1 MSEKKYYRVCTRLN
15 DKGMLIPEG
24 SNLDKYKDG
33 EAYIS
38 AYRYN
43 EDHKKIFDKNKTVAG
58 ITDVE
63 GDIIYFDFDHE
74 NIEIARKDAITTI
87 GRLKDYGI
95 SSEQFKIYFSGRKGF
110 NFSLHTTE
118 TFTPEEARSLAIKV
132 AGDLPSFDSSIYNA
146 NRIIR
151 IEGSLHPKTNLRK
164 TEVTFDEL
172 QRLSIDDIK
181 DLARDEYDYVKPSK
195 ISPTEAFMKLTESVV
210 KKDKA
215 ENIETTETVD
225 YLANPY
231 KLQPWKLALS
241 QGFFPNGNRSN
252 SLMILGA
259 TLKNKGLLKEQCY
272 YALKAAADLQSDRYG
287 KEKFS
292 KEEIWE
298 KVIEQIYKAT
308 WNNGSYSEDHFPTQ
322 LQAYFEELGI
332 PRQEYSEVA
341 SDVVGIE
348 DKFDEF
354 VNYATNIDEHTMAFG
369 IPSLDAAL
377 KVRKGHLIGLLA
389 GPGIGKTSFAITL
402 LNNCSKQGSKCFF
415 GSYDMYSLNV
425 YQKLIQRHTGYTE
438 EEMFQFFKDK
448 DQTKIEEFRTILKDE
463 YENVSFCF
471 KSGQSIKDLKKSIE
485 MKEEENG
492 EKMGLVIIDYLE
504 LVQVDVADATAKS
517 LEAVNGLREIANEG
531 RVVVV
536 LLQPNKISSK
546 PDQPLLSYNAA
557 KGSSMVAQAVT
568 AMLTC
573 HRPGYSSE
581 NPENDLYFSV
591 NCVKNR
597 NGALFQRDFGWIGK
611 TQTIFEMGD
620 DERFALNLLRD
631 TKRDAEDDDGY

>member
-1 MSEKKYYRVCTRLN
+1 MMAKYHRICTSLK
-15 DKGMLIPEG
+15 DKGILIPEG
-24 SNLDKYKDG
+24 TDLEVYKKG

-38 AYRYN
+38 AYQYN
-43 EDHKKIFDKNKTVAG
+43 EEHKKLFDKNKSVAG
-58 ITDVE
+58 ITDVTT
-63 GDIIYFDFDHE
+63 DIIYFDLDNE
-74 NIEIARKDAITTI
+74 DLEIARKDTI
-87 GRLKDYGI
+87 EVVNRLSNYDI
-95 SSEQFKIYFSGRKGF
+95 SSNDIKICISGNKGYHLA
-110 NFSLHTTE
+110 LHTTKS
-118 TFTPEEARSLAIKV
+118 FTPEEARSLAIKV

-151 IEGSLHPKTNLRK
+151 IEGSLHPKTHLRK

-172 QRLSIDDIK
+172 KTLPIDDIK
-181 DLARDEYDYVKPSK
+181 DLAKDEYDYIKPAK
-195 ISPTEAFMKLTESVV
+195 IQPTEAFMKLTESVI
-210 KKDKA
+210 KKDKNA
-215 ENIETTETVD
+215 NIETTESVD
-225 YLANPY
+225 YLSNPY

-272 YALKAAADLQSDRYG
+272 YALKAAADLQSERYG
-287 KEKFS
+287 KEKFQ

-298 KVIEQIYKAT
+298 KVIEQIYS
-308 WNNGSYSEDHFPTQ
+308 NNWKDGSYSEDHFPTQ

-332 PRQEYSEVA
+332 PRKEYAEVA
-341 SDVVGIE
+341 NDVVGID

-354 VNYATNIDEHTMAFG
+354 VNYATNIDEHTMTFG
-369 IPSLDAAL
+369 IPSLDNAL

-389 GPGIGKTSFAITL
+389 GPGIGKTSFAITF

-438 EEMFQFFKDK
+438 DQMFQFFKDK
-448 DQTKIEEFRTILKDE
+448 DQKKIEEFRTILKTE

-471 KSGQSIKDLKKSIE
+471 KSGQSIQDLKKSIE
-485 MKEEENG
+485 MKEEELG
-492 EKMGLVIIDYLE
+492 EKIGLVVIDYLE

-568 AMLTC
+568 AMITC

-581 NPENDLYFSV
+581 TPENDNYFSINV
-591 NCVKNR
+591 VKNR
-597 NGALFQRDFGWIGK
+597 NGALFQLDFNWYGK
-611 TQTIFEMGD
+611 TQKISEMD
-620 DERFALNLLRD
+620 DNERFSLRTLRD
-631 TKRDAEDDDGY
+631 TKNDADDDGY

>member
-1 MSEKKYYRVCTRLN
+1 MMAKYHRVCTSLK
-15 DKGMLIPEG
+15 DKGTLIPEG
-24 SNLDKYKDG
+24 ADLDKYKAG

-38 AYRYN
+38 AYQYN
-43 EDHKKIFDKNKTVAG
+43 EDHKKLFDKNKSVAG
-58 ITDVE
+58 ITDVTT
-63 GDIIYFDFDHE
+63 DIIYFDLDNE
-74 NIEIARKDAITTI
+74 DIEVARKDTIEVVNRLANYEITSNQIKTC
-87 GRLKDYGI
+87 L
-95 SSEQFKIYFSGRKGF
+95 SGNKGF
-110 NFSLHTTE
+110 HLALHTTE
-118 TFTPEEARSLAIKV
+118 TFTPEEARSLAIKL
-132 AGDLPSFDSSIYNA
+132 AGDLDSFDSSIYNA

-151 IEGSLHPKTNLRK
+151 IEGSVHPKTQLRK
-164 TEVTFDEL
+164 TELTFKEL
-172 QRLSIDDIK
+172 QTLSIGDIK
-181 DLARDEYDYVKPSK
+181 DLAKDEYDYLKPSK
-195 ISPTEAFMKLTESVV
+195 IEPIESFMKLTESVI

-215 ENIETTETVD
+215 ENIETTETLD
-225 YLANPY
+225 YLSNPY

-287 KEKFS
+287 KDKFK

-332 PRQEYSEVA
+332 PRKEYAEIA
-341 SDVVGIE
+341 SDVVSID
-348 DKFDEF
+348 DKFDDF
-354 VNYATNIDEHTMAFG
+354 VNYATNIDEHTMTFG
-369 IPSLDAAL
+369 IPSLDNAL

-389 GPGIGKTSFAITL
+389 GPGIGKTSFAITF

-438 EEMFQFFKDK
+438 DEMFQFFKDK
-448 DQTKIEEFRTILKDE
+448 DKKKIEEFRGILNTE

-471 KSGQSIKDLKKSIE
+471 KSGQSISDLKKSIE
-485 MKEEENG
+485 MKEEEMG
-492 EKMGLVIIDYLE
+492 EKMGLVVIDYLE

-631 TKRDAEDDDGY
+631 TKRDADDDDGY